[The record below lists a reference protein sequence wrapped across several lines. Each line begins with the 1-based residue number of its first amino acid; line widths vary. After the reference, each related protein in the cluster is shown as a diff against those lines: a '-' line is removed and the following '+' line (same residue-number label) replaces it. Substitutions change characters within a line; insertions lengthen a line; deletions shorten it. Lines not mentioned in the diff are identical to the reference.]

1 MDEKGLNYKQYVSL
15 QHYIEKLIEERT
27 KQNEL
32 QFKDMDKALHLASQ
46 EMERRLEGLNEM
58 RSSYEKDRSE
68 FVKVESF
75 RLQMSGIERAINDFE
90 KTLNKIDNRI
100 TAVESKSRTWSAAII
115 MFLVIL
121 QIIIKWF
128 L

>member
-1 MDEKGLNYKQYVSL
+1 LDEKGLNYKQYVSL

-75 RLQMSGIERAINDFE
+75 RLQISGIERAINDFE

-100 TAVESKSRTWSAAII
+100 TAVESRSRTWSAAII